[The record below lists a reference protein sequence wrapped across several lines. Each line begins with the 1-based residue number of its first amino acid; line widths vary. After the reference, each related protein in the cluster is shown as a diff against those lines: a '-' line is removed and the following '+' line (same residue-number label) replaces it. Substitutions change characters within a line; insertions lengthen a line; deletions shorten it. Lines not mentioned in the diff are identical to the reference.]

1 MRTDVLC
8 RLFVLAC
15 AISVWS
21 CGGHLH
27 RVAFEAQRRLEQKN
41 EPYDFFSL
49 QRSWP
54 DTVLDV
60 AAWRS
65 AIAEARANDQNE
77 VARRGADP
85 CALVSGEWTLQG
97 PGNVS
102 GRINTL
108 AVHPSQPD
116 IVLAGFSTGGI
127 FRSADAGISWQPVF
141 DDHVE
146 LSIGCI
152 VFSPHDP
159 SVVYAG
165 TGDPNM
171 PSYVYNGNG
180 IYKSADG
187 GLSWQYIGLQEAG
200 IISKIIVHPNDPN
213 LLYASTM
220 GNPYVRNEHRGVY
233 RSADGGQTWTRIL
246 HVSDQAGA
254 SDLVIDPFD
263 SQTFYAAFWDRI
275 RNMQESII
283 FGPHARIY
291 KTVDGGQNWQQLG
304 GGLPTD
310 EMGRIGLA
318 ISQHTPGKLYAVY
331 VNTQSRPGGLFR
343 SLDGG
348 VTWTELL
355 QGKLN
360 DAYANF
366 GWYFAKIRL
375 NPVNDEEVY
384 FLGISPW
391 RRLPNNNW
399 AIAAGAHADC
409 HDLVYGADGRIYL
422 ATDGGMYRNL
432 SGTTQVQVW
441 PKSLNLP
448 TTQFYHTNYNPHE
461 PDLYWGGAQDNGIQK
476 GNAQGYNAWQMV
488 ISADGFHCAFDPHDP
503 LRFWVETQNGAIH
516 RTVNGGQS
524 FVSGGPCL
532 GTNDRCNWN
541 TPFFISKHPPYRL
554 YSGTYRAYY
563 SPDGSGWAPIS
574 DDLTDGV
581 IYGPRFHT
589 FSCMDE
595 SPILPDKLFVG
606 TTDGNVWRREP
617 TGPWVKISAGL
628 PKRWVTA
635 VIGSPSDPNHIFTAC
650 SGFRSNDKIP
660 HIHRSTDNGQTWHN
674 ISGDLPDLPVNDLFI
689 LPGHADSIL
698 FAATDGGVYFTRNG
712 GSQWRRLGAAMPY
725 VPAFDLE
732 HNPARNQLVVA
743 TYARGIWTFPL
754 DTFLAAAPPVALS
767 LSGRIANEVGMGVEG
782 VSMNQAGASPS
793 DVSGLYALH
802 NVAGCQTMT
811 LTPYRNDAPLNGV
824 TTFDLVKINQHI
836 LGQEL
841 IASPYRL
848 IAADANRSATITA
861 FDIVVIRRV
870 ILGLDDMFMNNA
882 SWRFVPES
890 YAFPNPDNP
899 FVPAFPEHLTLD
911 LAAESLGDLDFV
923 GVKVGDVTGDATP
936 ALQATAADRHSP
948 VRYLRMANVELQAGE
963 TALLP
968 FSGDWTDAAA
978 LQGTL
983 RCDPGKLEALEVIS
997 LNPAFMPYSYA
1008 LHPDGALSFAVENPA
1023 MYGLPSGDSLLF
1035 ALRVRARE
1043 ACRAVEAL
1051 TMVEAPTPSLFF
1063 EKNGAPHAL
1072 RLAPLAPE
1080 TLSPVAL
1087 LAPNPLPPGLAPTLW
1102 IHHAP
1107 TQSPW
1112 TLEVFDLQGGLRYR
1126 VEGLT
1131 DGGVVRRQLPD
1142 AMFREAGA
1150 YPYRV
1155 RIGGRVAAGL
1165 LMYGF

>member
-1 MRTDVLC
+1 M
-8 RLFVLAC
+8 
-15 AISVWS
+15 AIS
-21 CGGHLH
+21 CGRNLQSAA
-27 RVAFEAQRRLEQKN
+27 VAARQKLLQKN

-54 DTVLDV
+54 DTFID
-60 AAWRS
+60 AGAWQR
-65 AIAEARANDQNE
+65 AIAEARANDQAE
-77 VARRGADP
+77 LARRSADP
-85 CALVSGEWTLQG
+85 CAALSAGEWTLQG
-97 PGNVS
+97 PGNVA
-102 GRINTL
+102 GRINSL
-108 AVHPSQPD
+108 AVHPVQPD
-116 IVLAGFSTGGI
+116 VVLAGFSTGGI
-127 FRSADAGISWQPVF
+127 FKTSDAGITWRPVF
-141 DDHVE
+141 DDHLE

-152 VFSPHDP
+152 VFSPHNP
-159 SVVYAG
+159 SVIYAG

-180 IYKSADG
+180 IYQSTDEG
-187 GLSWQYIGLQEAG
+187 ETWQYLGLQDAG
-200 IISKIIVHPNDPN
+200 IISKIIVHPNDAN
-213 LLYASTM
+213 TLYAATM
-220 GNPYVRNEHRGVY
+220 GNPYVRDEHRGVY
-233 RSADGGQTWTRIL
+233 RSSDGGLTWTRIL
-246 HVSDQAGA
+246 HVSNQAGA

-263 SQTFYAAFWDRI
+263 PQTFYAAFWDRL

-283 FGPHARIY
+283 YGPHARIY
-291 KTVDGGQNWQQLG
+291 KTVDGGETWQQLG

-331 VNTQSRPGGLFR
+331 VNTLSRPGGLFR

-348 VTWTELL
+348 ATWTELL

-384 FLGISPW
+384 FLGVSPW
-391 RRLPNNNW
+391 RRLANNNW
-399 AIAAGAHADC
+399 VIAAGAHADC
-409 HDLVYGADGRIYL
+409 HDLVYGNDGRIYL

-476 GNAQGYNAWQMV
+476 GNAQGYNSWQMV
-488 ISADGFHCAFDPHDP
+488 ISADGFHCAFDPGDP

-524 FVSGGPCL
+524 FVSGGTCL

-554 YSGTYRAYY
+554 YSGTFRAYY

-574 DDLTDGV
+574 DDLTDGI

-589 FSCMDE
+589 LSCMDE
-595 SPILPDKLFVG
+595 SPILPEKLFVG

-617 TGPWVKISAGL
+617 TGPWVNISAGL

-635 VIGSPSDPNHIFTAC
+635 VIGSPTHANHVFTAC

-660 HIHRSTDNGQTWHN
+660 HVHRSTDNGQTWQN
-674 ISGDLPDLPVNDLFI
+674 ISGDLPDLPVNDLFV

-712 GSQWRRLGAAMPY
+712 GNKWSRLGSAMPY

-754 DTFLAAAPPVALS
+754 DTFLMALPQVSVS
-767 LSGRIANEVGMGVEG
+767 LSGRVANEQGMGVEG
-782 VSMNQAGASPS
+782 VGMSQPGPALS
-793 DVSGLYALH
+793 DALGLYALH
-802 NVAGCQTMT
+802 GVPGCQSVA
-811 LTPYRNDAPLNGV
+811 LTPYRHDNPLNGV

-841 IASPYRL
+841 IVSPYRL
-848 IAADANRSATITA
+848 IAADANRSGTITT
-861 FDIVVIRRV
+861 FDIVTIRRV
-870 ILGLDDMFMNNA
+870 ILGIDDVFAGND
-882 SWRFVPES
+882 SWRFVPEN
-890 YAFPNPDNP
+890 YAFPNLENP
-899 FVPAFPEHLTLD
+899 FSPPFPESLTLD
-911 LAAESLGDLDFV
+911 LTTESLGDLDFV
-923 GVKVGDVTGDATP
+923 GIKVGDVTGDAIP
-936 ALQATAADRHSP
+936 SVQDPVADRVLP
-948 VRYLRMANVELQAGE
+948 VRYLYGADAELEAGE

-968 FSGDWTDAAA
+968 FVVSWDDAAA

-983 RCDPGKLEALEVIS
+983 RCDPDRLQIVEVVALH
-997 LNPAFMPYSYA
+997 PALMPYAYA
-1008 LHPDGALSFAVENPA
+1008 LHPDGAMTFAVENPS
-1023 MYGLPSGDSLLF
+1023 MYGGHAGDSLLF
-1035 ALRVRARE
+1035 ALRVRARV
-1043 ACRAVEAL
+1043 AGRASEAL
-1051 TMVEAPTPSLFF
+1051 SMGEAPTPSLFF
-1063 EKNGAPHAL
+1063 EKNGAPHSL
-1072 RLAPLAPE
+1072 RLALLSAPAA
-1080 TLSPVAL
+1080 PVAL
-1087 LAPNPLPPGLAPTLW
+1087 LGPNPLPSGLAPTLW
-1102 IHHAP
+1102 IYHAP
-1107 TQSPW
+1107 PQSLW
-1112 TLEVFDLQGGLRYR
+1112 SVEVFDLQGTLRYHR
-1126 VEGLT
+1126 EDVADGALVRYQLPEGL
-1131 DGGVVRRQLPD
+1131 
-1142 AMFREAGA
+1142 FRGPGA
-1150 YPYRV
+1150 YVYRIRTGASV
-1155 RIGGRVAAGL
+1155 VSGL
-1165 LMYGF
+1165 LMGGY